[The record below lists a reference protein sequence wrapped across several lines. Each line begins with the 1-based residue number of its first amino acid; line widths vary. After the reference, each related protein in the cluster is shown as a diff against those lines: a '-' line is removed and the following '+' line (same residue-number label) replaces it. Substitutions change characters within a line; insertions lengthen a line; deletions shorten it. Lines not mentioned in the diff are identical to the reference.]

1 VGDLAVIRLQAV
13 LVVLVCILWGS
24 PIAQAGDLA
33 PASRITFVSHRSG
46 ENLLY
51 VMNPDGTGIRPI
63 FGGPLADVPTVVEGT
78 ALYRSPHWTRQS
90 PDGRYFACWA
100 YDRGSPFD
108 RYQGSV
114 RFMLYAGGIDAAWSR
129 VVNPDSHEE
138 FAWSP
143 DSRRLAFSIFS
154 GESHQQ
160 GFLRSSLRSTEI
172 AICGF
177 DGSQA
182 TYVLE
187 QPGILIVMDWSPDGK
202 RLLLERRYLDVS
214 PHRPNDILQFELAQD
229 QASRARSRGN
239 NGPLRGSAW
248 SATTAPQFLKTLIE
262 GTRHR
267 DPNNARY
274 SPDGRFLAIEFTDQ
288 DKMYAPNELG
298 ENEFE
303 RNNMMRYLGKL
314 AVFEIATGR
323 FTAIV
328 DDADGLR
335 GPVTWSPDGNE
346 ILFSRYLPKGDDREK
361 MAKDKEHGLAIWSVH
376 KDGRGAR
383 FVTTGWSPDWR

>member
-1 VGDLAVIRLQAV
+1 MVRRQSV
-13 LVVLVCILWGS
+13 LVVLACILWGS
-24 PIAQAGDLA
+24 PFAQAGDPA

-51 VMNPDGTGIRPI
+51 VMNPDGTGLRPI

-177 DGSQA
+177 DGSQESFI
-182 TYVLE
+182 LE

-214 PHRPNDILQFELAQD
+214 PHRPNDILQFELAED

>member
-1 VGDLAVIRLQAV
+1 MVRPQSV
-13 LVVLVCILWGS
+13 LVVLACILWGS
-24 PIAQAGDLA
+24 PFAQAGDPA

-78 ALYRSPHWTRQS
+78 ALCRSPHWTRQS
-90 PDGRYFACWA
+90 PDHRYFACWA

-177 DGSQA
+177 DGSQESFI
-182 TYVLE
+182 LE

-214 PHRPNDILQFELAQD
+214 PHRPNDILQFELAED